1 MHSPTWR
8 EKVNYW
14 DIAFVV
20 NGVATFGHMK
30 VGKCDEKGTLY
41 MCVQYGAPVLAVH
54 GYC

>member
-30 VGKCDEKGTLY
+30 VGKCDEKGTRV
-41 MCVQYGAPVLAVH
+41 CQYGSPVLAVVTVKQ
-54 GYC
+54 